1 MTDSPLDR
9 DLEQMAG
16 SPQLAKAIKQNLQRL
31 SNGAAGPD
39 LAVMA
44 REVIEGRT
52 DLRTI
57 ARSSA
62 YAGQLTASIS
72 DFNRWQSELTP
83 EERNELVEN
92 VTASIYGDQDG
103 DSAGRDS

>member
-1 MTDSPLDR
+1 MTDDALDR

-39 LAVMA
+39 LAEMA
-44 REVIEGRT
+44 RDVLEGRT
-52 DLRTI
+52 DLRTV

-62 YAGQLTASIS
+62 YAGQITEGINK
-72 DFNRWQSELTP
+72 FNRWQSDLTP
-83 EERNELVEN
+83 DERTQLLED
-92 VTASIYGDQDG
+92 TRAAIYDEDKITE
-103 DSAGRDS
+103 DPDA

>member
-39 LAVMA
+39 LAEMA
-44 REVIEGRT
+44 REVLEGRT

-62 YAGQLTASIS
+62 YASQLTASINEF
-72 DFNRWQSELTP
+72 DRWQSELTQ
-83 EERNELVEN
+83 EERNALVEN
-92 VTASIYGDQDG
+92 ARASIYGDQDG

>member
-1 MTDSPLDR
+1 MTDDPLDR

-39 LAVMA
+39 LAEMA
-44 REVIEGRT
+44 RDVLEGRT
-52 DLRTI
+52 DLRTV

-62 YAGQLTASIS
+62 YAGQITEGINK
-72 DFNRWQSELTP
+72 FNRWQSDLTP
-83 EERNELVEN
+83 DERTQLLED
-92 VTASIYGDQDG
+92 TRAAIYDEDRITE
-103 DSAGRDS
+103 DPDA